1 MAKTILLSLFLSTVS
16 FALHG
21 QMKPMWT
28 WALERETS
36 YPSRFFFTGYAEGN
50 IRQGETVENA
60 KNRLSRDAQG
70 LLSESIRVTV
80 RSQATSHVV
89 STETSF
95 NATFQGTVQTESEI
109 EIVGITSEPPYY
121 DPETGIVYAFA
132 YVSRPELAGYY
143 KSNLAM
149 HLTQAEGLLQT
160 ANELEASGEKSQA
173 RRQCEAAIP
182 LLARVR
188 AAQDLLTTI
197 DLNITPEGLQQAR
210 TEALYSQIVQMLTQL
225 AQAVYVFV
233 ESAETN
239 FSQPVTIIANRLK
252 SALSVMGCSFTD
264 DTAQTD
270 FRLKISARTRYQGI
284 EQGFTICYADV
295 AVALFDVRRNVSVFE
310 DEFSQKGIHTSREA
324 AGRRALEDAATAIA
338 EKISPWIN

>member
-28 WALERETS
+28 WAMERETS
-36 YPSRFFFTGYAEGN
+36 YPPRFFFTGYIEGN
-50 IRQGETVENA
+50 VQQGETVENA

-80 RSQATSHVV
+80 RSQATSHTV
-89 STETSF
+89 STEDRFSSIF
-95 NATFQGTVQTESEI
+95 RGTVQTESEV
-109 EIVGITSEPPYY
+109 EIVGITSEPPFY
-121 DPETGIVYAFA
+121 DSETGIVYAFA

-160 ANELEASGEKSQA
+160 ANELESSGEKSQA

-188 AAQDLLTTI
+188 ATQDLLTAI
-197 DLNITPEGLQQAR
+197 DVNITSEGLQQPR
-210 TEALYSQIVQMLTQL
+210 TEALYNQIVQMLTQL

-233 ESAETN
+233 ESVETN
-239 FSQPVTIIANRLK
+239 FSQPVTIVANRLK
-252 SALSVMGCSFTD
+252 STLSTQGCSFVD
-264 DTAQTD
+264 DPAKANFQIRIRTT
-270 FRLKISARTRYQGI
+270 TRYQGV
-284 EQGFTICYADV
+284 EQGFTVCYADV
-295 AVALFDVRRNVSVFE
+295 AIQLFDVSRNRSVFQ

-324 AGRRALEDAATAIA
+324 AGRKALEDAATAIA
-338 EKISPWIN
+338 NKISPWIE